1 MAFGRAQRAAV
12 ANTVGAYRRMLR
24 EAAGIPPA
32 DLTRH
37 GAAIAAR
44 LGREEPELLAE
55 IAGLADGAGQQ
66 VEELVAINART
77 ELLGGVGAAEC
88 SVVAR
93 IDAAGVRLTQTWDW
107 HPALAGSRVIWTVEE
122 PDGHWFTTVTE
133 AGILAKLGLNGSGL
147 ACGLNFLR
155 STGDGGAGGTPIH
168 LLLRLVLQRSRRIA
182 DATALLL
189 AARVSA
195 SSCITLASREQSA
208 PALVAV
214 ELSPAGAY
222 VVRPD
227 GDGTLLHTNHFLAPA
242 GAAHDAQHALGPGS
256 VQRYE
261 RLSEAMRRG
270 EDPTSALAAHL
281 PEGEPLCR
289 HRDRTL
295 PWADQRATLLALD
308 IDPGVPSLAVAAG
321 PPCATPFERVELPA
335 GERRAA

>member
-1 MAFGRAQRAAV
+1 
-12 ANTVGAYRRMLR
+12 MLR

-32 DLTRH
+32 DLPRH

-147 ACGLNFLR
+147 ACGLNFLALDR
-155 STGDGGAGGTPIH
+155 RRRRRRDSDPPAAAPGVAAEPPDRRRDRAAPGGAG
-168 LLLRLVLQRSRRIA
+168 QRIVVHH
-182 DATALLL
+182 
-189 AARVSA
+189 ARVPGA
-195 SSCITLASREQSA
+195 VGPGARRRRALAR
-208 PALVAV
+208 
-214 ELSPAGAY
+214 GAY
-222 VVRPD
+222 VVRPE

-281 PEGEPLCR
+281 PAGEPLCR
-289 HRDRTL
+289 HYVCRKF
-295 PWADQRATLLALD
+295 LAR
-308 IDPGVPSLAVAAG
+308 G
-321 PPCATPFERVELPA
+321 
-335 GERRAA
+335 